1 MQFKGLEKNSLI
13 EWPGKAVTLTYT
25 GGCNFRCP
33 YCQNKD
39 LVLDP
44 EKIPSIDGEE
54 IIEHLNSKK
63 KWLDGLMVSGGEP
76 TIHRPLLNFA
86 QRVKKEGFEFGIETN
101 GSNPEMLED
110 LLGGDLLDRCALD
123 IKAPLNG
130 EKYKAATGTDDG
142 KLPEKVE
149 KSMNLLRES
158 EVSYE
163 YRTTVVPKLLVE
175 KDLIDIGK
183 EIQETENFYLQQFI
197 PENTLKKEYEKVEPY
212 SENKLKRIRK
222 RLKDKFGLKFCKIRN
237 I

>member
-1 MQFKGLEKNSLI
+1 
-13 EWPGKAVTLTYT
+13 
-25 GGCNFRCP
+25 
-33 YCQNKD
+33 
-39 LVLDP
+39 
-44 EKIPSIDGEE
+44 
-54 IIEHLNSKK
+54 
-63 KWLDGLMVSGGEP
+63 
-76 TIHRPLLNFA
+76 LLNFA
-86 QRVKKEGFEFGIETN
+86 QRGKEGGFEFGIETN